1 MEETKSQLPA
11 LVTLTPEV
19 VQLKINTEVTKH
31 RLSLPDL
38 EKRALKL
45 VKNEDHIKEMKA
57 ILDDLKKV
65 DDLAEN
71 VFTTTKKPYLDGG
84 RACDAGKKLVL
95 GETQR
100 IRGMFQTDYAR
111 LLKGINDRAVAAAA
125 KKAKDEAIVAGI
137 ESNLVTFSNM
147 VIAAT
152 TKKALSEVESR
163 INLEKSPSRV
173 AKYGEFHAKAIA
185 RYDTVLL
192 PIIRDQ
198 KELVAEIEKL
208 NEQIAQAEANNDPD
222 KMDELI
228 AKVDIQSNQMLQ
240 NNAVVQEAALSQDF
254 FPDVEATEILPGVK
268 TKRTNYTM
276 EIFDVDMAFKK
287 VPHLLEITV
296 NKEAAKEVL
305 AGLKEK
311 GAFEGKD
318 IVIVD
323 GIKYIATRTM
333 EAL

>member
-45 VKNEDHIKEMKA
+45 VKNEDHIKEMKS

-100 IRGMFQTDYAR
+100 IRGMFQTDYSR
-111 LLKGINDRAVAAAA
+111 LLKAINDRAVAAAA

-192 PIIRDQ
+192 PIIKDQ
-198 KELVAEIEKL
+198 KNKLDQMEKL
-208 NEQIAQAEANNDPD
+208 TGQIAEAEASNDPD

-228 AKVDIQSNQMLQ
+228 AQQDRVSNEVLQ
-240 NNAVVQEAALSQDF
+240 NHSLVQEAALSQDF
-254 FPDVEATEILPGVK
+254 FPDVEATEVLPGVK
-268 TKRTNYTM
+268 TKRTNFSY
-276 EIFDVDMAFKK
+276 EIFDLEMAFKK
-287 VPHLLEITV
+287 SRDLLEIGIDS
-296 NKEAAKEVL
+296 KKAKLVKDRLVEE
-305 AGLKEK
+305 GH
-311 GAFEGKD
+311 FEGKD

-323 GIKYIATRTM
+323 GIKYIATRVM